1 MQARALLPRVVR
13 YNVAI
18 LRQAIDVIRWCQE
31 AGTAARF
38 DDAIG
43 PHLRHVLEHYEEL
56 LDGLDRR
63 VLEYDR
69 RRRDRRVEQEAG
81 FARTRFDLV
90 IERLEALEE
99 APPASDELAVM
110 LCGGLEGEECFVAK
124 SSLARELLFVASH
137 AVHHYAI
144 LKPMLAQRGYPVGAD
159 FGKAP
164 ATIHFEREA
173 GS

>member
-1 MQARALLPRVVR
+1 MPRVVR

-18 LRQAIDVIRWCQE
+18 LRQAIDVIDWCDE
-31 AGTAARF
+31 TGNPARYA
-38 DDAIG
+38 DAIG

-56 LDGLDRR
+56 LDGLGRR

-69 RRRDRRVEQEAG
+69 RLRDRRVEQESSY
-81 FARTRFDLV
+81 ARMRFCTV
-90 IERLEALEE
+90 IERLEALDD
-99 APPASDELAVM
+99 APPASDEVAVM
-110 LCGGLEGEECFVAK
+110 LFGGVEGEECFVAK

-144 LKPMLAQRGYPVGAD
+144 LKPLLAQRGYPVGAD

-164 ATIHFEREA
+164 ATIHYEREVA
-173 GS
+173 H

>member
-1 MQARALLPRVVR
+1 MVS

-18 LRQAIDVIRWCQE
+18 LGQAIDVMNWCEE
-31 AGTAARF
+31 AGSLAAF
-38 DDAIG
+38 VDVIG

-69 RRRDRRVEQEAG
+69 RRRDRRVEQDVV
-81 FARTRFDLV
+81 FARERFVAV
-90 IERLEALEE
+90 IERLEALVES
-99 APPASDELAVM
+99 PSCTDEVAVM
-110 LCGGLEGEECFVAK
+110 LCGGVEGEECFVAR
-124 SSLARELLFVASH
+124 SSLSRELLFVAGH

-144 LKPMLAQRGYPVGAD
+144 LKPLLAQRGYIVGED

-164 ATIHFEREA
+164 ATIHYERE
-173 GS
+173 SVR